1 MDADSSAVLEAS
13 LRLLANTKIP
23 TSASAAAAA
32 AAASAAGRAQHS
44 DDCGVVAVVKTD
56 DLRECRE
63 CRESSDPG
71 SPSEDPATAWVAE
84 ATTRL
89 LVRAMASPEV
99 AINPARFAAYFESCA
114 DRLLC
119 DYAAEVRALVGG
131 GNGNAHHATLP
142 EIKPKRD

>member
-23 TSASAAAAA
+23 TSASAAAA
-32 AAASAAGRAQHS
+32 SAAGRAQQS
-44 DDCGVVAVVKTD
+44 DDCGFVAVVKTED
-56 DLRECRE
+56 VRECRE

-114 DRLLC
+114 DRVLC
-119 DYAAEVRALVGG
+119 DYATEVRALVGG
-131 GNGNAHHATLP
+131 GGAPHPATLT

>member
-23 TSASAAAAA
+23 TSASAAA

-63 CRESSDPG
+63 CRECLESSDPV

-131 GNGNAHHATLP
+131 GGVHQATHT